1 MKRWERW
8 TFNALSLAVVA
19 TGFAYLWMKYIL
31 QTDDPFAVVNHPWQ
45 TSMLSLHVVA
55 SPAFILMFGIIFN
68 SHVMKKLGATRLPNR
83 RSGLVSL
90 GTFVAMI
97 VSGYLLQVSSS
108 EGWLQALVVVHVAS
122 GAVFAIVYA
131 AHLVVSAKLAR
142 ISHLPDV
149 VPQRRRRRRRTG
161 LLARIRPRPATHEVA

>member
-8 TFNALSLAVVA
+8 TFNALSLAVIV
-19 TGFAYLWMKYIL
+19 TGFAYLWMKYGV

-45 TSMLSLHVVA
+45 TAMLSLHVVA
-55 SPAFILMFGIIFN
+55 SPALILIFGIIFN

-90 GTFVAMI
+90 GTFAAMI

-108 EGWLQALVVVHVAS
+108 ETWLQAMLVLHLAS
-122 GAVFAIVYA
+122 GAVFAVVYA
-131 AHLVVSAKLAR
+131 AHLVISAKLAR
-142 ISHLPDV
+142 VSPLPAA
-149 VPQRRRRRRRTG
+149 VPRRRRRRRRSR
-161 LLARIRPRPATHEVA
+161 LLARVRPRPAVHEVA

>member
-19 TGFAYLWMKYIL
+19 TGFAYLWMKYVV

-55 SPAFILMFGIIFN
+55 SPALILIFGIIFN
-68 SHVMKKLGATRLPNR
+68 SHVMKKLSATRLPNR
-83 RSGLVSL
+83 RSGFVSL
-90 GTFVAMI
+90 GTFAAMI

-108 EGWLQALVVVHVAS
+108 ETWLQAMIVVHVAS
-122 GAVFAIVYA
+122 GAIFAIVYA
-131 AHLVVSAKLAR
+131 AHLVISAKLVGVR
-142 ISHLPDV
+142 SLPAAQ
-149 VPQRRRRRRRTG
+149 PRRRRRRRRRH
-161 LLARIRPRPATHEVA
+161 LLARVRPRPAAREVA